1 MKVRELRLQAFMS
14 HGDSHVVLPER
25 GVVLVTGPNGAGKS
39 SLVEG
44 VSWACW
50 GKTLRGTDPT
60 NGVRC
65 SAEAD
70 AEGVLVVR
78 TKNATASAK
87 LRWTNGGTPV
97 EYETTTKA
105 QAALEAVIGAHDV
118 WRRTHVF
125 SSADAAHFTLATD
138 AERKRLLEA
147 LLGLERFDDALE
159 HARTDLKIATAELHT
174 HQRAHEH
181 AAQLLVTAEQ
191 LYEQAA
197 KHLAS
202 IGEICL
208 RDPTEGGQALEE
220 LREEKRSLREEF
232 NVVAV
237 KRAELIAKR
246 SALREQLDT
255 LRRHG
260 ECPTCESDLTSDR
273 VEALVQRLNA
283 EHDAL
288 HQQIEQLIARSG
300 QFTSMITDLEDD
312 IRRLQST
319 YDAMNE
325 RAIVARAQR
334 ETAVRV
340 SAEID
345 QRRDD
350 VQRAE
355 SFLRDRARL
364 VDAADRRVNVMSA
377 VARVLGLRGVRAHVL
392 GAALSGI
399 EAAANAW
406 LVQLAGP
413 GLRLRLAAYTE
424 RTGGTTSDA
433 ISLEVHGAG
442 GGRGYRAASGG
453 ERRRID
459 VALLLALADV
469 AAAAHAQ
476 AGGTLWFDE
485 VFDALDADG
494 VGALGGV
501 LAALAADRAVVVV
514 THNPAVAAV
523 CAPALRLEVAGGT
536 VTVR

>member
-208 RDPTEGGQALEE
+208 RDPTEVGQALEE